1 MQEIRAARFELTSAH
16 GFLAAFIAACSVAAA
31 VIGSFPLAA
40 SIATI
45 FLFAGVHN
53 FMEFRYFAA
62 RMTIRWGRSRLFYSV
77 GIGGVL
83 VLATVY
89 IMLYFSS
96 GNWLWSL
103 NNWAVLTAS
112 WNTAFVL
119 WLGF

>member
-53 FMEFRYFAA
+53 FMEFRYFIA
-62 RMTIRWGRSRLFYSV
+62 RMPVRWGRSRVYYLA
-77 GIGGVL
+77 GIGGVI
-83 VLATVY
+83 VLAAAY
-89 IMLYFSS
+89 ITLYFSS

-103 NNWAVLTAS
+103 DNWTVLTAS

-119 WLGF
+119 